1 MKLAVLCVY
10 MFDQTTEGLARIQL
24 DRLRRHTKC
33 RYSVYGSVSKL
44 DNRGRALLSEY
55 SEVTQIDTGAAE
67 GFREDHNHQLEG
79 LRHQAKVDGSD
90 RFITLHLD
98 SFPLS
103 DDWLAVFEA
112 GLEMGAAFSSIVPYC
127 FNAGLY
133 WDVAWEN
140 QSASM
145 LGDPMMRD
153 QFASAHP
160 HLDGNDGG
168 VGFFHHAFSNG
179 LCWHSVE
186 QSHTNV
192 WSFVLFHLVG
202 STRLTSLDVIPARIP
217 KPLRLA
223 RGVASPVLTMLPVR
237 LRSRIIQRLRSPFT
251 VKEHST
257 ARDGTMSD
265 KRARLG
271 ELLEDPDGFLEH
283 CLSETD

>member
-1 MKLAVLCVY
+1 MPSDSIHQWLQKCCGFNNPVSQCVAINVDPIAFEDTVLTTKWQVDRV
-10 MFDQTTEGLARIQL
+10 FVDQ
-24 DRLRRHTKC
+24 
-33 RYSVYGSVSKL
+33 
-44 DNRGRALLSEY
+44 N
-55 SEVTQIDTGAAE
+55 
-67 GFREDHNHQLEG
+67 
-79 LRHQAKVDGSD
+79 
-90 RFITLHLD
+90 
-98 SFPLS
+98 
-103 DDWLAVFEA
+103 
-112 GLEMGAAFSSIVPYC
+112 
-127 FNAGLY
+127 
-133 WDVAWEN
+133 
-140 QSASM
+140 
-145 LGDPMMRD
+145 MR
-153 QFASAHP
+153 QQPRASAHP